1 MKSKLLAFA
10 ILACGLMALTGCK
23 NSDGKKSDEKEK
35 TEQSAAEQESVVL
48 NAGED
53 EITAEKDGK
62 PFTGEV
68 WSEDGK
74 SFVMNFKDGEPVNS
88 VTYHRNGKEAI
99 VASSDASNPEPKYY
113 DEEGNEIDVD
123 VFMEKYEAYVEE
135 VGPQMESVFAKIAK

>member
-53 EITAEKDGK
+53 EITAEKDFRDELQGWGA
-62 PFTGEV
+62 GE
-68 WSEDGK
+68 
-74 SFVMNFKDGEPVNS
+74 F
-88 VTYHRNGKEAI
+88 
-99 VASSDASNPEPKYY
+99 SDLSP
-113 DEEGNEIDVD
+113 
-123 VFMEKYEAYVEE
+123 
-135 VGPQMESVFAKIAK
+135 